1 MDSVLTDGL
10 LIFGG
15 LVILLAPLTLALADT
30 GPGGAGWKL
39 LTFLCCTFRRGSF
52 FSAQISSSRLWRGS

>member
-15 LVILLAPLTLALADT
+15 LVILLAPLTLALADST
-30 GPGGAGWKL
+30 AKCL
-39 LTFLCCTFRRGSF
+39 L
-52 FSAQISSSRLWRGS
+52 SACYGTPAVPKRKTSIW